1 MKSKAFTLIELIFV
15 IVILG
20 IIAAVA
26 LPKVQEYKTEKSH
39 AAEKSHKKALSTGT
53 STWDK

>member
-1 MKSKAFTLIELIFV
+1 MKSKAFTLIELIFI

-39 AAEKSHKKALSTGT
+39 AAEKSHKKALGTGT
-53 STWDK
+53 STWDE